1 MQHFFAFVSVLI
13 TWTLEDLIESAASMK
28 CRGYSLKGRTAFSI
42 YRFDNRDRGFVV
54 GMCALMSVLVMA
66 MLLDQTMIRFA
77 PQVVMMP
84 ITPLSGLFYAAWA
97 ILCLLPPGLEIIDR
111 CRFRR
116 LQQTIG

>member
-1 MQHFFAFVSVLI
+1 MR
-13 TWTLEDLIESAASMK
+13 
-28 CRGYSLKGRTAFSI
+28 CRGCSLRGRTAFSL

-54 GMCALMSVLVMA
+54 GMCALISVLVMA